1 MVASCIES
9 GSGVGDGAE
18 RRKRR
23 RKINMRGYGLWL
35 MALSCW
41 ASGAVAAPAASAVT
55 ASAASAVPA
64 SAVKAARSP
73 EEDYQLGMKARWT
86 NDNLPDAVM
95 LFTRAADRGH
105 AAAQAELAEL
115 LEVGSAWG
123 LARDMWRKS
132 ADQGYAPAQYG
143 LGVLFTA
150 DRGSAIKRDH
160 VEARKWITL
169 AGEQGYAP
177 AIRLLATAYMG
188 RKEVLAL
195 DADAR
200 SGPDALRWIKRAAD
214 INAEPAIK
222 ALADAYRSGQYGLAV
237 DPAQAGALDAK
248 LKELHGGVK
257 EEKKK
262 KQRVLK

>member
-1 MVASCIES
+1 
-9 GSGVGDGAE
+9 
-18 RRKRR
+18 
-23 RKINMRGYGLWL
+23 MRGYGLWL

-55 ASAASAVPA
+55 ASAASAAPA
-64 SAVKAARSP
+64 SAVKARSP
-73 EEDYQLGMKARWT
+73 EEDYQLGMKARWS
-86 NDNLPDAVM
+86 NDNLPDAIM

-143 LGVLFTA
+143 LGVLYTV
-150 DRGSAIKRDH
+150 DRGNAIKQDY

-169 AGEQGYAP
+169 AANQGYGP
-177 AIRLLATAYMG
+177 ALNILAAAYAGSKMTLG
-188 RKEVLAL
+188 L
-195 DADAR
+195 DEDAR
-200 SGPDALRWIKRAAD
+200 NSPEALLWIRRAAD
-214 INAEPAIK
+214 NDLSFAVK
-222 ALADAYRSGQYGLAV
+222 ALAEAYRSGKYGLAV
-237 DPAQAGALDAK
+237 DPAQADILDAK
-248 LKELHGGVK
+248 LKKLLGVT

-262 KQRVLK
+262 KKSRIQP